1 MNIGDRRK
9 RRASEEITTNVYLF
23 LPLLLHVFSSLLP
36 LTGEK
41 RTGVISCVM
50 LLISIIFLLMA
61 IPLFSSSITPI
72 LLIRITSI
80 ILLYA
85 AALSYNVLYINTIS
99 SGLGLYSGLFNVSS
113 LTLYMQIFL
122 LIVGSLIMMV

>member
-61 IPLFSSSITPI
+61 IPLFSSSITTI